1 MSSQIEAAAVAVSQ
15 ARANGEKTR
24 GRFTDAQAVSDGLK
38 ARALS
43 WKTSAPKS
51 SQPPAAVTTIPS
63 TRFASPWL
71 TPILKT

>member
-1 MSSQIEAAAVAVSQ
+1 MSSQIEAAAVPVSQ

-43 WKTSAPKS
+43 RRREAR
-51 SQPPAAVTTIPS
+51 A
-63 TRFASPWL
+63 RDCGHRGGWL
-71 TPILKT
+71 R